1 MPWGLEIKNVQHE
14 VRLVVIRLLKLIQGY
29 LRFAV
34 WRRLCKASMAL
45 KFRPK
50 TEKIVELMLYLAHK
64 RPDAD
69 KYQAVKF
76 FYLADREHLIRYGRP
91 ITFENYYAMEY
102 GPVTLLG
109 TLSKLHLQQLFNAV
123 QGSQTMEGRH
133 IKRVCNALKVV
144 I

>member
-1 MPWGLEIKNVQHE
+1 
-14 VRLVVIRLLKLIQGY
+14 
-29 LRFAV
+29 
-34 WRRLCKASMAL
+34 MAL